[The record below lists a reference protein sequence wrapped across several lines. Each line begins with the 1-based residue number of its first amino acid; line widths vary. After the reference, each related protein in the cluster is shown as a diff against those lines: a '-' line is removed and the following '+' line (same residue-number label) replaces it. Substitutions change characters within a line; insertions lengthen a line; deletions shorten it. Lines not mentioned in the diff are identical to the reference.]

1 MPNAI
6 VSVYD
11 KTGLDYLG
19 SLLKQ
24 HKFTV
29 FSTPG
34 TRRALKSLGYD
45 SQPVELIT
53 GNPDGYNDL
62 VSSFGFKT
70 MVAALEGNRNRLIRD
85 GIYPIDLVVY
95 NFVPSWKFVSS
106 LDQFNIKNV
115 DFGGPA
121 IIKAAA
127 LNFRNVIPL
136 VLPLQYSLLEDYPD
150 IDFQTRCDLAQVAL
164 RSCYEYDK
172 RLVELL
178 HTLSLTDT
186 ASMQCSCDGI

>member
-11 KTGLDYLG
+11 KTRLDYLG

-62 VSSFGFKT
+62 VSSFGF
-70 MVAALEGNRNRLIRD
+70 
-85 GIYPIDLVVY
+85 
-95 NFVPSWKFVSS
+95 
-106 LDQFNIKNV
+106 
-115 DFGGPA
+115 
-121 IIKAAA
+121 
-127 LNFRNVIPL
+127 
-136 VLPLQYSLLEDYPD
+136 
-150 IDFQTRCDLAQVAL
+150 
-164 RSCYEYDK
+164 
-172 RLVELL
+172 
-178 HTLSLTDT
+178 
-186 ASMQCSCDGI
+186 